1 MKDRGSWRPVFDDKS
16 RFLDRYGR
24 LLGITVVTVVLLAL
38 VDLSKLEEDPIARV
52 GSLIAF
58 VLVGT
63 MLLLALRASGLSR
76 RWQRVADVVVWVTVG
91 LMMFITITSAF
102 VALPVNASPAPLLI
116 VGLALIAPPVVV
128 RRLIEHGEVTRA
140 TLLGAICGY
149 LLIPVAFFFAFL
161 ACNESSAGPF
171 FANPEASP
179 SYMYFS
185 LTTLTTVGYG
195 DLTAVTNVGRLLAS
209 AEAVLGQVYLV
220 TFVAMIVG
228 LYAAARGARRAEEK
242 SQSGP

>member
-1 MKDRGSWRPVFDDKS
+1 MKDRGTWRPVFDDRS
-16 RFLDRYGR
+16 RYLDRYGR
-24 LLGITVVTVVLLAL
+24 LLGVTIVTVVLLAL
-38 VDLSKLEEDPIARV
+38 VDLSKLKEDPIARV
-52 GSLIAF
+52 GSVIAF

-76 RWQRVADVVVWVTVG
+76 RWQRIADVVVWVTVG
-91 LMMFITITSAF
+91 LILFVTITSAF
-102 VALPVNASPAPLLI
+102 VVLPAQASPAPLGI
-116 VGLALIAPPVVV
+116 VALALVAPAVVV
-128 RRLIEHGEVTRA
+128 RRLIEHREVTRA

-149 LLIPVAFFFAFL
+149 LLIPVAFFLAFL
-161 ACNESSAGPF
+161 ACNESVAGPF
-171 FANPEASP
+171 FASPEPSP

-228 LYAAARGARRAEEK
+228 LYAAARGARRADEK

>member
-102 VALPVNASPAPLLI
+102 VNASPAPLLI

>member
-1 MKDRGSWRPVFDDKS
+1 
-16 RFLDRYGR
+16 
-24 LLGITVVTVVLLAL
+24 
-38 VDLSKLEEDPIARV
+38 
-52 GSLIAF
+52 
-58 VLVGT
+58 
-63 MLLLALRASGLSR
+63 
-76 RWQRVADVVVWVTVG
+76 
-91 LMMFITITSAF
+91 
-102 VALPVNASPAPLLI
+102 
-116 VGLALIAPPVVV
+116 VV

-171 FANPEASP
+171 FAYPEASP